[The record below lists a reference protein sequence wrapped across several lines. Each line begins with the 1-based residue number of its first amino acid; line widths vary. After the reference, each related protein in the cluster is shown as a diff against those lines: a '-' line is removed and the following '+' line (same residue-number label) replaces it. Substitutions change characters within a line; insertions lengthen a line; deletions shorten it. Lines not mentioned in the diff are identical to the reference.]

1 MKFEHDDKNYYF
13 FGKPDLK
20 DEKYLIML
28 GFYYDHNEFDD
39 RGNKFEVWI
48 RERISNERMIL
59 YEG

>member
-1 MKFEHDDKNYYF
+1 MMKFEHDDENYYF

-39 RGNKFEVWI
+39 RGNKFEIWI
-48 RERISNERMIL
+48 KERISNES
-59 YEG
+59 